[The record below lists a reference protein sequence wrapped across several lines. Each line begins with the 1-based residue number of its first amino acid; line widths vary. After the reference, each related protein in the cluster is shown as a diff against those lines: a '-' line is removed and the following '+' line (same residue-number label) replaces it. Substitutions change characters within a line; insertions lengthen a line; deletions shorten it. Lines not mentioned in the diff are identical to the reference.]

1 MKKTLFTI
9 AMIASAQASALE
21 LAKDEAYITA
31 GLQLT
36 DYDVSV
42 LDDSIGFNV
51 GIGAPLT
58 GLNISNPKIKFG
70 VEGGYVYFGE
80 SSKNDWTA
88 SGSSIYGAGKM
99 NFALNDKA
107 SLYAKAGL
115 NYVTVE
121 VEYDV
126 NTQFGNFSSSADD
139 SEIKL
144 LWGFGGELKLNDKMS
159 AGVGYTSYASDIT
172 SLNANVNF
180 RF

>member
-1 MKKTLFTI
+1 MKKTLFAI

-36 DYDVSV
+36 DYDFSV
-42 LDDSIGFNV
+42 LDDSVGFNV

-58 GLNISNPKIKFG
+58 GLNTSNPKIKFG

-80 SSKNDWTA
+80 SSKNSLTA

-99 NFALNDKA
+99 NVALNDKA

-121 VEYDV
+121 LEY
-126 NTQFGNFSSSADD
+126 NNGTADD

-144 LWGFGGELKLNDKMS
+144 LWGFGGELKLNEKMS